1 MRPTAEYINWQ
12 DVIQLLHRAIKS
24 DKDEALLNILLT
36 HDERMALIS
45 RVNIINELL
54 KGDVSQ
60 RHLSQ
65 MLGVGIATITRGSNE
80 IKQLNKKQKENL
92 IDLFEKK

>member
-12 DVIQLLHRAIKS
+12 DVLLLLQRAIKS

-65 MLGVGIATITRGSNE
+65 MLGVGIATVTRGSNE
-80 IKQLNKKQKENL
+80 IKQLNKKERENL
-92 IDLFEKK
+92 IDLLKK